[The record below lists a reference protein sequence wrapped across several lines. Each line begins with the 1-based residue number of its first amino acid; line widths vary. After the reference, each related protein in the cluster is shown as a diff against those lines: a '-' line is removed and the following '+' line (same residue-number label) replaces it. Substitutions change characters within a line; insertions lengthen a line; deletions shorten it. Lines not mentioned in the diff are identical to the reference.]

1 MGAGGG
7 PAYWTGSTR
16 RGAGGRPRPDCVAPC
31 RADRWPAAR
40 RAARRQPRHGLRPAA
55 VVWNRPSQ
63 LLSVN
68 LAGRP
73 AANGLDRHAALAAF
87 QVGDDLA
94 RLRRKD
100 VGVVDPQHG
109 FVGLRRAGALNDA
122 AIAAQHPDLVAALL
136 PAVGGLG
143 RDDDGLR
150 PLEVGQLDGRRGRG
164 NQEDGQQRREQW
176 SPAHGTAAPWR
187 QHGAQGAGR
196 FLPRIFQQTSILALS
211 ATRSS
216 ERPVGARQNEETTVL
231 TQNARNRAGGL

>member
-1 MGAGGG
+1 M
-7 PAYWTGSTR
+7 T
-16 RGAGGRPRPDCVAPC
+16 
-31 RADRWPAAR
+31 
-40 RAARRQPRHGLRPAA
+40 
-55 VVWNRPSQ
+55 
-63 LLSVN
+63 LL
-68 LAGRP
+68 GW
-73 AANGLDRHAALAAF
+73 
-87 QVGDDLA
+87 
-94 RLRRKD
+94 RRKD

-109 FVGLRRAGALNDA
+109 FVGPRRTGALNDA

-143 RDDDGLR
+143 RNDDGLR

-176 SPAHGTAAPWR
+176 SPARAAPRCAWR